1 MRIGFVGLGRMG
13 ANMARRLLADGHE
26 VVVTNR
32 SPGPVDELAS
42 AGAMPA
48 YSLDELVAAL
58 PAPRVIWLMLPPGDP
73 TESQLAAL
81 RPLLAA
87 GDIVIEGGNSN
98 FRDDARRA
106 ADLASDGIGYLDAGT
121 SGGVWGRDLGYTLMV
136 GGERSDYER
145 VRPIFISLAPPDGEL
160 YTGLAGSGHYAKMIH
175 NGIEYGLME
184 AYAEGFEI
192 LRASDYDFDVAAMA
206 DLWNHGSVIR
216 SWLLELAAKALADDP
231 DLASI
236 KGYVEDTG
244 EGRWTAIEAIEHAV
258 PAPVITAALQA
269 RFRSRQ
275 DDNFAAKVTAA
286 MRAQFGGHPVK
297 KVDPPA

>member
-1 MRIGFVGLGRMG
+1 MRVGFVGLGRMG

-26 VVVTNR
+26 VVVANR
-32 SPGPVDELAS
+32 SRGPVDELAA
-42 AGAMPA
+42 AGALPA
-48 YSLDELVAAL
+48 YSLEELVAAL
-58 PAPRVIWLMLPPGDP
+58 PAPRIVWLMLPPGDP
-73 TESQLAAL
+73 TESQIALL
-81 RPLLAA
+81 RPLLGR
-87 GDIVIEGGNSN
+87 GDVIIEGGNSN

-106 ADLASDGIGYLDAGT
+106 LDLAADGIGYLDAGT
-121 SGGVWGRDLGYTLMV
+121 SGGVWGRELGYTLMV
-136 GGERSDYER
+136 GGERADYELAH
-145 VRPIFISLAPPDGEL
+145 PIFVSLAPAGGEL
-160 YTGLAGSGHYAKMIH
+160 YTGPSGSGHYAKMIH

-192 LRASDYDFDVAAMA
+192 LRASDYPFDVAAMA

-216 SWLLELAAKALADDP
+216 SWLLELAAAALASDP

-275 DDNFAAKVTAA
+275 DDSFAAKVTAA
-286 MRAQFGGHPVK
+286 MRAQFGGHPTK
-297 KVDPPA
+297 PSDPSS